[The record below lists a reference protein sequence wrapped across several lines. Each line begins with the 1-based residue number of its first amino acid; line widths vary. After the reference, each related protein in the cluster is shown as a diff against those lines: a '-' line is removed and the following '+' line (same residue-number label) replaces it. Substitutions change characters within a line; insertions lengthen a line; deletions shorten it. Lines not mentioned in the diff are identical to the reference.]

1 MGRACLK
8 LNVIQR
14 KVVARDGEIKML
26 KGRKREQKIVETE
39 DHTEKAKE

>member
-14 KVVARDGEIKML
+14 KVEARDGEIKTI

-39 DHTEKAKE
+39 DHTEKDKE